1 MEGRMD
7 EELQR
12 AKANERRRVWRLRM
26 VAALGG
32 LGATAGV
39 LGLVLAGNGEGW
51 ASAAGVVLAFA
62 GLGAAV
68 ASFPLAGRYLPN
80 GDTVRVE
87 NAKGGYRDLVQ
98 KQRAVSM
105 AVMPL
110 TSLYLVYQSTLGGW
124 KIASG
129 QGEGL
134 DWMMVGLS
142 PMVSIVLLLMVAG
155 LDNPGDKKMK
165 RLLEDELT
173 LSFRRDALNVA
184 LAVVMVG
191 LLGVFA
197 LGLWRPEAAVA
208 ALPGLMFVT
217 ASASALRY
225 WQLDRRASG
234 G

>member
-1 MEGRMD
+1 MSD
-7 EELQR
+7 ELEK
-12 AKANERRRVWRLRM
+12 AKANERHRAWRLWM
-26 VAALGG
+26 AAGLGG
-32 LGATAGV
+32 LGVAALPCAVLLWNAGWPACEPLAVMLATVGI
-39 LGLVLAGNGEGW
+39 G
-51 ASAAGVVLAFA
+51 
-62 GLGAAV
+62 AV
-68 ASFPLAGRYLPN
+68 AASFAWGGRHMPN
-80 GDTVRVE
+80 GDTIRVE
-87 NAKGGYRDLVQ
+87 NAKGGYRDMIQ

-105 AVMPL
+105 ALMPV
-110 TSLYLVYQSTLGGW
+110 TSLYLVFRGTLGAW
-124 KIASG
+124 NIASG
-129 QGEGL
+129 QGDQA
-134 DWMMVGLS
+134 DWSMAALS
-142 PMVSIVLLLMVAG
+142 PMIPVVLLLMVAG

>member
-1 MEGRMD
+1 MSD
-7 EELQR
+7 ELER
-12 AKANERRRVWRLRM
+12 AKANERHRARRLWM
-26 VAALGG
+26 AAGLGG
-32 LGATAGV
+32 LGLTALPCAGLLWDTGALGESLAVILAIVGV
-39 LGLVLAGNGEGW
+39 
-51 ASAAGVVLAFA
+51 GVV
-62 GLGAAV
+62 V
-68 ASFPLAGRYLPN
+68 ASVAWAGRYMPN

-87 NAKGGYRDLVQ
+87 NAKGGYRDSVQ
-98 KQRAVSM
+98 KKRAVSM
-105 AVMPL
+105 ALMPL
-110 TSLYLVYQSTLGGW
+110 TSLFLVYQGTLGAW
-124 KIASG
+124 NISSG

-134 DWMMVGLS
+134 DWMMVGMS
-142 PMVSIVLLLMVAG
+142 PVISVLLLLMVAG

-184 LAVVMVG
+184 LAVAMVG

-197 LGLWRPEAAVA
+197 LGLWRAEAAVA

-217 ASASALRY
+217 ASAAGLRY